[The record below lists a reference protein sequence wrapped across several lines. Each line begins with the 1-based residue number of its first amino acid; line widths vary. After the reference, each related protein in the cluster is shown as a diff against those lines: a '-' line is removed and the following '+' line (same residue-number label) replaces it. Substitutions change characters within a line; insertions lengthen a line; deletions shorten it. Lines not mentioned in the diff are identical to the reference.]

1 MTLKKILIPLGLAF
15 NDKRSISFIIDRFAL
30 DRTVEIT
37 LFHVFTPVPE
47 IDVRNNPIMEKMNQN
62 LSYQRGLLNN
72 KEEALH
78 RVKQNLLSR
87 GFRDEQ
93 VLCVFTP
100 VKIDVPQD
108 ILRFV
113 KGEGID
119 VVVFSRTPGRVTRFF
134 TRSVSK
140 KVAASIAKGIEVFI
154 LT

>member
-1 MTLKKILIPLGLAF
+1 MTVKKILIPLGLTL
-15 NDKRSISFIIDRFAL
+15 NDKKSIKFIINRFAL

-37 LFHVFTPVPE
+37 LFYIFTPVPE
-47 IDVRNNPIMEKMNQN
+47 IDVRNNPIMEKMNRN

-72 KEEALH
+72 QEDALH
-78 RVKQNLLSR
+78 QVKQKLLSR

-93 VLCVFTP
+93 VRCVFTP
-100 VKIDVPQD
+100 VKTHVAQD
-108 ILRFV
+108 ILKFA
-113 KGEGID
+113 KAEGVD

-140 KVAASIAKGIEVFI
+140 KVAATIGKGIEVFI